1 MRVSAC
7 LYLQGL
13 VELSLVVGYAA
24 GPVVGGGLQE
34 VHMSVDS
41 SDDCMNTK
49 QYI

>member
-7 LYLQGL
+7 SYLQGL
-13 VELSLVVGYAA
+13 LELSLVLGFAA

-41 SDDCMNTK
+41 SDDCMTV
-49 QYI
+49 